1 MVSVSPVN
9 EQSANLVPRKS
20 YARLPQILDVPNL
33 IKVQLDSFQRFQEDG
48 LKLLLNEVSP
58 IRTLTSNKLELSFI
72 GYEFR
77 EPRQGHAEL
86 ECRDRN
92 LTFSVPLY
100 VRVQLLIRETGE
112 IKEQDLFLGD
122 IPLMTAKGT
131 FITSGAERVVVSQLL
146 RSPGVYFTIEEDAAT
161 GRDLCF
167 AKLIPT
173 RGAWLE
179 FETSNRGILSAKI
192 DGKRKIPVTT
202 LLRAIGYSSDE
213 QLLSLFASDDNNPEH
228 QYIATTI
235 ERDPTIKEQ
244 AEALLDIYR
253 KLRPGELPNLDN
265 ARKLL
270 QNLFFDPLRY
280 DLGTVGRYKLN
291 KRLGLFRITAE
302 KILSRLEALELP
314 FETAEFVARL
324 RQAGE
329 RNDREVIRICKD
341 LKSALASKLDQRE
354 ELLQLHTLLEETL
367 KQLEERALT
376 RDDILEIV
384 RHLIMINNGVDSD
397 DDIDHLG
404 NRRVRTVGELIQ
416 TQFHVGLLRLAQA
429 VRERMSII
437 GTEAITPSALVNIR
451 PIVAAVRE
459 FFSSSQ
465 LSQFMDQT
473 NPLAEITHKRRLSA
487 MGPGGLSRER
497 AGFDVRDVHFSH
509 YGRICPIET
518 PEGPNIGLIGSL
530 ATYSRIN
537 EYGFIE
543 TPYRKVIKEMNS
555 TDKRLVGKK
564 AREKVVDSQGNT
576 IVRANATITAKIAAR
591 LAELA
596 DTRVK
601 VKPFVADEIILLSAD
616 EEEAFTI
623 AQANARLDENNQF
636 LEEKVEARRGSH
648 YLLETA
654 DNIDLM
660 DVSPR
665 QIVSVATALIPFLEH
680 NDANRALM
688 GANMQ
693 RQAVPLLAPEAPVV
707 ATGMEIEAA
716 RHSGQVLFAKNAGV
730 VTEIGSVSDAG
741 AEARY
746 RIVITTDSGHKDEY
760 DLMKFVR
767 TNQGTCINQRPLVNK
782 GDRVAAGQ
790 VIADSS
796 ATENGELA
804 LGQNVLCAFM
814 SWEGYNFE
822 DAIIISRRLVE
833 DDKFSSIHIA
843 KHEVEA
849 RDTKLGPEE
858 ITRDIPNVGEE
869 SLRELDE
876 NGIIRIGAEVGPDD
890 TLVGK
895 ITPRGETELSA
906 EEKLLRAIFGE
917 KARDVKDTSLRVPH
931 GEWGKVIN
939 VRIYSRRDSGDDLP
953 AGVNEWVQVWIAQ
966 KRKVSVGDKL
976 AGRHGNKGVIALIA
990 PKEDMPFLPDGTPV
1004 DIILDPIGV
1013 PSRMNIGQVLET
1025 HLGWAAQTLGFRV
1038 LTPVF
1043 DGANDI
1049 SIEDALAR
1057 AWIAHEAAAV
1067 DYSPDRE
1074 PSSIHLE
1081 VAKAWVG
1088 SHGYDGEQ
1096 VFNDDYPGEAR
1107 DVCLRIWLEG
1117 LGVPSRELSQN
1128 DLLQAVEKVSLER
1141 RAVPPTFGKVVLR
1154 DGRTGEPF
1162 DQPVTVGNIYMMKL
1176 IHLVEDK
1183 VHSRS
1188 TGPYSLITQQPLGGK
1203 AQFGG
1208 QRFGEM
1214 EVWALEAYGA
1224 AHNLQEML
1232 TIKSDDVTGR
1242 AKGYEAIIKGED
1254 ILQPG
1259 VPESFKV
1266 LVKELQSLGLALE
1279 VINEREAGVIA
1290 GEEAIEEASRP
1301 EAGPVALEETPKL
1314 EADLTEAEE
1323 EPAVPDAESNE
1334 IEDTFLREV
1343 TEEDAGD

>member
-1 MVSVSPVN
+1 MVSISSISDKRTLP
-9 EQSANLVPRKS
+9 VPRKS

-33 IKVQLDSFQRFQEDG
+33 VRVQLDSFQRFQEDG
-48 LKLLLNEVSP
+48 LKQLLKEISP
-58 IRTLTSNKLELSFI
+58 IKTLTSSKMELAFI
-72 GYEFR
+72 AYEFR
-77 EPRQGHAEL
+77 EPRPGHSEA
-86 ECRDRN
+86 ECRERN
-92 LTFSVPLY
+92 LTYSVPLY
-100 VRVQLLIRETGE
+100 ARVQLIIKETGE

-146 RSPGVYFTIEEDAAT
+146 RSPGVYFTVEEDAAS
-161 GRDLCF
+161 GRELCF

-179 FETSNRGILSAKI
+179 FETSNRDVISAKI
-192 DGKRKIPVTT
+192 DGKRKIPITT

-213 QLLSLFASDDNNPEH
+213 QLLSLFANEDNSPEH
-228 QYIATTI
+228 QYIRSTI
-235 ERDPTIKEQ
+235 EREPSVRDEQ
-244 AEALLDIYR
+244 EALLDIYK
-253 KLRPGELPNLDN
+253 KLRPGELPNIEN
-265 ARKLL
+265 ARKLI
-270 QNLFFDPLRY
+270 QGLFFDSLRY
-280 DLGTVGRYKLN
+280 DLGVVGRYKLN
-291 KRLGLFRITAE
+291 KRLGLN
-302 KILSRLEALELP
+302 
-314 FETAEFVARL
+314 V
-324 RQAGE
+324 
-329 RNDREVIRICKD
+329 D
-341 LKSALASKLDQRE
+341 LK
-354 ELLQLHTLLEETL
+354 
-367 KQLEERALT
+367 ERALT
-376 RDDILEIV
+376 KEDLVEIV
-384 RHLIMINNGVDSD
+384 RHIIMINNGTDSS

-404 NRRVRTVGELIQ
+404 NRRVRTVGELVQ

-437 GTEAITPSALVNIR
+437 GTEAVTPSALVNIR
-451 PIVAAVRE
+451 PVVAAVRE

-473 NPLAEITHKRRLSA
+473 NPLAELTHKRRLSA

-543 TPYRKVIKEMNS
+543 TPYRRVITELANTS
-555 TDKRLVGKK
+555 EQLVGRTV
-564 AREKVVDSQGNT
+564 REAVVDDRGNT
-576 IVRANATITAKIAAR
+576 IIEANTKITPQIATKLAKLSAR
-591 LAELA
+591 MI
-596 DTRVK
+596 K
-601 VKPFVADEIILLSAD
+601 VVPFVSDEVVYLSAD
-616 EEEAFTI
+616 EEEELPI
-623 AQANARLDENNQF
+623 AQANARLDQNNQF
-636 LEEKVEARRGSH
+636 IDEKVEARRGNH
-648 YLLETA
+648 YMLESPE
-654 DNIDLM
+654 NIALM
-660 DVSPR
+660 DVSPK

-693 RQAVPLLAPEAPVV
+693 RQAVPLLRPEAPLV
-707 ATGMEIEAA
+707 ATGMEKEAA
-716 RHSGQVLFAKNAGV
+716 RYSGQVLFAKNAGV
-730 VTEIGSVSDAG
+730 VTEIGSVNDSHG
-741 AEARY
+741 EARY
-746 RIVITTDSGHKDEY
+746 RIVITTDDGHKDEY
-760 DLMKFVR
+760 ELMKFVR
-767 TNQGTCINQRPLVNK
+767 TNQGTCISQRPLVDK
-782 GDRVAAGQ
+782 GDRVEAGQ
-790 VIADSS
+790 VLADSS
-796 ATENGELA
+796 ATDQGELA

-822 DAIIISRRLVE
+822 DAIIISSRLVE
-833 DDKFSSIHIA
+833 EDKFTSIHIA
-843 KHEVEA
+843 KHETEA

-939 VRIYSRRDSGDDLP
+939 VKVYSRKDSGDDLP

-966 KRKVSVGDKL
+966 KRKISVGDKL
-976 AGRHGNKGVIALIA
+976 AGRHGNKGVVALIA

-1025 HLGWAAQTLGFRV
+1025 HLGWAAQTLGFKV

-1043 DGANDI
+1043 DGADDVA
-1049 SIEDALAR
+1049 IEDALAR
-1057 AWIAHEAAAV
+1057 AWLAQKAAAV
-1067 DYSPDRE
+1067 QRSPDGDAT
-1074 PSSIHLE
+1074 SIELE
-1081 VAKAWVG
+1081 LAKAWVN
-1088 SHGYDGEQ
+1088 SQGYDGER
-1096 VFNDDYPGEAR
+1096 VFSDNYPGEAR
-1107 DVCLRIWLEG
+1107 EVCLRLWLEE
-1117 LGVPSRELSQN
+1117 LGIASREFN
-1128 DLLQAVEKVSLER
+1128 LQELMEVVEKVNLEGK
-1141 RAVPPTFGKVVLR
+1141 APPPTFGKVVLR

-1183 VHSRS
+1183 VHARS

-1242 AKGYEAIIKGED
+1242 AKAYEAIIKGED

-1279 VINEREAGVIA
+1279 VINEKEAKITSA
-1290 GEEAIEEASRP
+1290 EETIEEAPTVESEP
-1301 EAGPVALEETPKL
+1301 KGIEES
-1314 EADLTEAEE
+1314 AW
-1323 EPAVPDAESNE
+1323 
-1334 IEDTFLREV
+1334 REV
-1343 TEEDAGD
+1343 TEENAGDQ